1 MRQEKGLLLYL
12 RKNISWVH
20 AVEYEQRESHLIS
33 GEMHLVKNRA
43 ESWIKMS
50 SAIYKVC
57 MHFCASSA

>member
-43 ESWIKMS
+43 ESW
-50 SAIYKVC
+50 
-57 MHFCASSA
+57 